1 MSDDLWRHEEIWWT
15 MGPAE
20 AARRMAPN
28 CIMIFPD
35 GIVQAEDILA
45 RLSAGPR
52 WDSVT
57 MTDRHMAES
66 GDMAVL
72 AYRAEAR
79 RAVGGESLRRV
90 LCASSWLRLDG
101 WRLISHQQ
109 TLI

>member
-1 MSDDLWRHEEIWWT
+1 MSDDLWRQEEIWWT
-15 MGPAE
+15 MGAAE

-28 CIMIFPD
+28 CVMVFPE
-35 GIVQAEDILA
+35 GIIQGADILA
-45 RLSAGPR
+45 RLSGPR
-52 WDSVT
+52 WDAIT
-57 MTDRHMAES
+57 MTERHMAES

>member
-28 CIMIFPD
+28 CIMVFPD

-45 RLSAGPR
+45 RLSSGPR
-52 WDSVT
+52 WDSVA

-66 GDMAVL
+66 GDLVVL

-79 RAVGGESLRRV
+79 RAGAPPRRV
-90 LCASSWLRLDG
+90 LCSSSWVRLGG
-101 WRLISHQQ
+101 WRLIAHQQ
-109 TLI
+109 TFI

>member
-28 CIMIFPD
+28 CIMVFPD
-35 GIVQAEDILA
+35 GIVQGEDILA
-45 RLSAGPR
+45 RLSSGPR
-52 WDSVT
+52 WDSVA

-66 GDMAVL
+66 GDLVVL

-79 RAVGGESLRRV
+79 RAGSPPRRV
-90 LCASSWLRLDG
+90 LCSSSWVRLGG
-101 WRLISHQQ
+101 WRLIAHQQ
-109 TLI
+109 TFI

>member
-28 CIMIFPD
+28 CIMVFPD

-45 RLSAGPR
+45 RLSSGPR
-52 WDSVT
+52 WDSVA

-66 GDMAVL
+66 GDLVVL

-90 LCASSWLRLDG
+90 LCASSWLRLDA

>member
-28 CIMIFPD
+28 CIMVFPD
-35 GIVQAEDILA
+35 GIVQGEDILA
-45 RLSAGPR
+45 RLSSGPR
-52 WDSVT
+52 WDSVA

-79 RAVGGESLRRV
+79 RAGAPPRRV
-90 LCASSWLRLDG
+90 LCSSSWVRLGG
-101 WRLISHQQ
+101 WRLIAHQQ
-109 TLI
+109 TFI